1 MMAYIRSS
9 VPSPNV
15 IREFS
20 ISDFS
25 GGLNNRTNLTLSNEA
40 SDMLNMSFYDTSV
53 LEKRKGSMLYS
64 VTTHTEAIT
73 FLDEYEPYNA
83 ENQMVRAGK
92 TKMTIDN
99 NGVLTTVALSGGS
112 GVDAEN
118 FLGLYLFC
126 DGAELKCYGTY
137 PQATD
142 TFNRVIG
149 VPTGGYKVM
158 TVVSTPTTYTPLG
171 TTYAQGVTVYDYTN
185 SKIWYEPCQNE
196 RDDPY
201 KGYSVVPLRLRYIAS
216 MNGRIYASG
225 DAKDDDNIFITDVGN
240 PFYFPPS
247 LPIQIP
253 PNSDAIRGMVVY
265 NDSVIIGR
273 KQDLHIIIG
282 ETNNPNLGITM
293 FQLKKLNAHSGF
305 ASNRSVTVAHNY
317 LFYVGY
323 DGNCYA
329 MNNTSDSEV
338 LLVTTVLNKKVDFM
352 GDPFALTHTDISDGC
367 AYFFDNVWYVS
378 IGGYVFC
385 YYYLNQ
391 AWTVWSNLAIRS
403 FYAQDYTLLWGN
415 EYGQTCKFST
425 DYLDQGTPI
434 YAFWLSGSIDL
445 NEPYLD
451 KYFRNFF
458 IVSKAFRGYFSP
470 LNITFDLDYM
480 KVYNKFTIENQL
492 ALFGTA
498 KFGDKWAANE
508 TNYSLPF
515 TLGRRARTIK
525 IRIESGLDNTA
536 LRFYQINGEYE
547 LRGKR

>member
-1 MMAYIRSS
+1 MPYIQRS
-9 VPSPNV
+9 VPSPNAV
-15 IREFS
+15 RQFS
-20 ISDFS
+20 LSDFS
-25 GGLNNRTNLTLSNEA
+25 GGLNNRSNLTLPNEA
-40 SDMLNMSFYDTSV
+40 SDMMNLSYYDTSV

-64 VTTHTEAIT
+64 STVHTEAIT
-73 FLDEYEPYNA
+73 FLDEFEPYNSA
-83 ENQMVRAGK
+83 NQMVRAGL

-99 NGVLTTVALSGGS
+99 GGNLFSYVLTGGN

-118 FLGLYLFC
+118 FLGYYLFC
-126 DGAELKCYGTY
+126 DGAQLKCYGTY
-137 PQATD
+137 PQVTD
-142 TFNRVIG
+142 TFNRVVG
-149 VPTGGYKVM
+149 TPTGAFKVM
-158 TVVSTPTTYTPLG
+158 TVVSTPASYTPLA
-171 TTYAQGVTVYDYTN
+171 TSYTQGVTVFDYTN

-201 KGYSVVPLRLRYIAS
+201 KGYSVVPDSLRYVTS
-216 MNGRIYASG
+216 LKGRVYASG
-225 DAKDDDNIFITDVGN
+225 SKKDDDNIFISDVGN

-253 PNSDAIRGMVVY
+253 PNSDAVRGLIVY
-265 NDSVIIGR
+265 NDAVIVGR
-273 KQDLHIIIG
+273 KHDLHIIIG
-282 ETNNPNLGITM
+282 DTNNPDLGLNV
-293 FQLKKLNAHSGF
+293 FELRKLNAHSGF
-305 ASNRSVTVAHNY
+305 ATNKAVTIAHNY

-338 LLVTTVLNKKVDFM
+338 LLITTVLNKKVDFM
-352 GDPFALTHTDISDGC
+352 GAPFALTHDDISDSC
-367 AYFFDNVWYVS
+367 SFFFDNVWYVS
-378 IGGYVFC
+378 IKGYVFC

-391 AWTVWSNLAIRS
+391 AWTVWNGLNARS
-403 FYAQDYTLLWGN
+403 FYAQDYTMLWGN
-415 EYGQTCKFST
+415 DSGQVCKLST

-458 IVSKAFRGYFSP
+458 IVSKAFRGYQSP
-470 LNITFDLDYM
+470 VNVTFDMDYV
-480 KVYNKFTIENQL
+480 KVFNTYTSDNQL
-492 ALFGTA
+492 SLFGTA
-498 KFGDKWAANE
+498 KFGDKWSSSE
-508 TNYSLPF
+508 TNASLPF